1 MRKFIALSAL
11 TLTLAL
17 TACGTSQAPTS
28 SPGVVIGDGTSTTV
42 PKPVMP
48 GPVQPAP
55 TTGPQVTTST
65 GVRIE
70 FLPTSTVVTNSSTV
84 ATTLCLNSQCTGLPA
99 GYATTTNVGA
109 AAVQHLSVYGAEL
122 TFNSSGTY
130 IRPISSARITTRR
143 ITTHHGNPIF
153 VGDNIPGLGEAW
165 TDRAGEITQLVVEHL
180 E

>member
-17 TACGTSQAPTS
+17 SACTQMPADTS
-28 SPGVVIGDGTSTTV
+28 SPGVIGDGTSTIV

-48 GPVQPAP
+48 VPVQPAP

-65 GVRIE
+65 GIRIE
-70 FLPTSTVVTNSSTV
+70 FLPASTVVTNSSTV
-84 ATTLCLNSQCTGLPA
+84 ATTLCLNAQCTGLPA
-99 GYATTTNVGA
+99 GYVTTTNVGA
-109 AAVQHLSVYGAEL
+109 AAVQKLSVFGAEL
-122 TFNSSGTY
+122 TFNASGAY
-130 IRPISSARITTRR
+130 MRPTSGALITTRR

>member
-17 TACGTSQAPTS
+17 SACTQMPADTS
-28 SPGVVIGDGTSTTV
+28 SPGVVIGDGTSTIV

-48 GPVQPAP
+48 VPVQPAP
-55 TTGPQVTTST
+55 TTGPQVTTTT
-65 GVRIE
+65 GILVD
-70 FLPTSTVVTNSSTV
+70 FLPAATVVTNYTGEMQRV
-84 ATTLCLNSQCTGLPA
+84 CLNAQCTGLPA
-99 GYATTTNVGA
+99 GYVTTTNVGA
-109 AAVQHLSVYGAEL
+109 AAVQKLSVYGAEL
-122 TFNSSGTY
+122 TFNANGSY
-130 IRPISSARITTRR
+130 MRPTSEALITTRR